1 MRGVHVSLASLTS
14 STTAALI
21 AASRLSGQITA
32 PRDIKSVRSG
42 FRTVLFPSRKQNRI
56 LLCESRNESN
66 FALILEQN
74 PLVVSVVEQ
83 PFTVKL
89 RIGKRQLKYTPDF
102 LVDYKL
108 QPSEVF
114 EVKHDSWIDCS
125 VTVEKMDVAGD
136 YFRRIGLSFRVV
148 STSQFGGPNFLYN
161 LKYIYPR
168 IGFVTRSEL
177 IALFELI
184 QKLGGKAS
192 VQLVLSRNDA
202 PRMQVI
208 LCWLFLYD
216 YQQLHQSRF
225 NGQMI
230 LTADPLSVSSCVSC
244 DPTDLY
250 WRVR

>member
-1 MRGVHVSLASLTS
+1 MSVVRLSS
-14 STTAALI
+14 STTAASI
-21 AASRLSGQITA
+21 AGLRLSGELQA

-42 FRTVLFPSRKQNRI
+42 FRTVLFPSRKQNRCLI
-56 LLCESRNESN
+56 CESRNESN

-74 PLVVSVVEQ
+74 PLVISAVEQ

-89 RIGKRQLKYTPDF
+89 PVGKRQSKYTPDF

-114 EVKHDSWIDCS
+114 EVKPDSWIDCS
-125 VTVEKMDVAGD
+125 VTVEKMNVADD

-184 QKLGGKAS
+184 QKLGGNAS
-192 VQLVLSRNDA
+192 VQLVLSRNNA

-216 YQQLHQSRF
+216 YQQLHQNRF

-230 LTADPLSVSSCVSC
+230 LTADPLSVSSSFSC